1 MEGRKELRLEL
12 PGYIAVLL
20 KDDINKTPINN
31 IDAYSYD
38 GTKMWNI
45 REILESVLGN
55 QKDEWYPEMSIVDG
69 NLSVL
74 AFRGIRY
81 LIDGKTG
88 ELLGSHIVK

>member
-1 MEGRKELRLEL
+1 M

>member
-20 KDDINKTPINN
+20 KDDISKTPINN